1 MTREILGEGEPSA
14 EAAPKLLP
22 GAIDWTKPV
31 RTKGRK
37 VPVTIYAVD
46 PALKKPVVGKIH
58 DEYAEVTDW
67 HLNGSFHPTKG
78 ESGLDLENVPAAQA
92 APEPS
97 PLSVGDWVRVLPVVL
112 EIQDKSINIT
122 EEMVGMVGALYRVDA
137 LSDGLAT
144 VNGWAF
150 RLEWLQRYVPER
162 EARSAPEPS
171 GEGSL
176 IGYALAMRV
185 LQSDLYANL
194 DEVERGE
201 CDALIRAGV
210 DRAKVEGK

>member
-14 EAAPKLLP
+14 EAAPPKLLP

-31 RTKGRK
+31 RTKGRRL
-37 VPVTIYAVD
+37 PVTIYAVD

-97 PLSVGDWVRVLPVVL
+97 
-112 EIQDKSINIT
+112 
-122 EEMVGMVGALYRVDA
+122 
-137 LSDGLAT
+137 
-144 VNGWAF
+144 
-150 RLEWLQRYVPER
+150 
-162 EARSAPEPS
+162 
-171 GEGSL
+171 GEGSKDEL
-176 IGYALAMRV
+176 IKALEACDKYMGEKCKSNGAFSTADPMGYQVWKKVRAALSR
-185 LQSDLYANL
+185 S
-194 DEVERGE
+194 
-201 CDALIRAGV
+201 
-210 DRAKVEGK
+210 EGAH